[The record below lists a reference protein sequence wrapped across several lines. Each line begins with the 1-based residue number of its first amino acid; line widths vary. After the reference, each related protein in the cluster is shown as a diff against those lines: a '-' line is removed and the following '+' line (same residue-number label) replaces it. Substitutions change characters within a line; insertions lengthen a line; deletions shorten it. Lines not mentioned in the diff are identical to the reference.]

1 MVCPGRPTA
10 RCRAY
15 AYACCVQPNVTC
27 CMPRAHHVQ
36 ANVMALDESGGK
48 RGDSKRAAFEA
59 YAEHLE
65 PFHNW
70 LLKNTFQVRHSK

>member
-1 MVCPGRPTA
+1 MVLW
-10 RCRAY
+10 
-15 AYACCVQPNVTC
+15 CVQAGRQRDVVHMHMHAVCSPTSCVAC
-27 CMPRAHHVQ
+27 HVQ
-36 ANVMALDESGGK
+36 ANVMALDESSGK

-70 LLKNTFQVRHSK
+70 LLKNTFQVRHSE

>member
-1 MVCPGRPTA
+1 MSRPADSAMSCICIRMLCAVCSPTS
-10 RCRAY
+10 CV
-15 AYACCVQPNVTC
+15 AC
-27 CMPRAHHVQ
+27 HVQ
-36 ANVMALDESGGK
+36 ANVMALDESSGK

-70 LLKNTFQVRHSK
+70 LLKNTFQVHHSK